1 MVSAF
6 LLLAPFRS
14 ISQLFIDNSVN
25 ATDGVQIKGF
35 NGPLQVNAKGGGYEV
50 KIYGDASNLYLTQQG
65 ENKIDVIGNFDLLE
79 ATLQAGARLEA
90 EKPGVREAIIT
101 ASINSRVELMVREK
115 LTQRKD
121 DSSRIRVKGNPQVLE
136 Q

>member
-1 MVSAF
+1 MPVICI
-6 LLLAPFRS
+6 LPR
-14 ISQLFIDNSVN
+14 
-25 ATDGVQIKGF
+25 
-35 NGPLQVNAKGGGYEV
+35 E
-50 KIYGDASNLYLTQQG
+50 G